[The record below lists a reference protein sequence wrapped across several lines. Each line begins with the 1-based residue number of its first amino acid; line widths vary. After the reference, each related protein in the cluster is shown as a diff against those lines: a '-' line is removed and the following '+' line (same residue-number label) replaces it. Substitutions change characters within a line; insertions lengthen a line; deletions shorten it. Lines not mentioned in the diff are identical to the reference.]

1 MKVRTNVKLNLGLS
15 VLRRRPDGYHDLE
28 TLFVPYFGLG
38 DELEI
43 TPAPEFS
50 VKVRMAAGSSFVH
63 GTCAPAGP
71 SSRRVDPE
79 TPFAE
84 LPQCSWDPLKD
95 LTVKAYELLRE
106 DFGLPPVAIRLL
118 KGAPVGAGLG
128 GGSADGAFALRML
141 SDLFGLGLSDSAL
154 AAYAARLG
162 SDCPFFIY
170 NRPMLGEGRGEILT
184 PFELDLSAFEIRVEV
199 PDGISVSTREAYA
212 GVTPRESSHSAGVS
226 CEAMTTGAPIELSS
240 LARVSCDAMTTGIVR
255 DSSGPACDD
264 VCGVVAANRLEINVK
279 NGDASSKNDGSAGC
293 ESTEYLE
300 VSCHGTNGPLSDS
313 RISPLPLREALSR
326 PMAQWRDCLV
336 NDFEPSVFAA
346 HPELAALK
354 AGFYAKGA
362 VYASMSGSGSA
373 VFGIFLPK

>member
-28 TLFVPYFGLG
+28 TLFVPYVGFG

-43 TPAPEFS
+43 VEAPEFS
-50 VKVRMAAGSSFVH
+50 ADVRMATGFSVEVTALAGGAVSFTQ
-63 GTCAPAGP
+63 GTCHPGA
-71 SSRRVDPE
+71 
-79 TPFAE
+79 PFAD
-84 LPQCSWDPLKD
+84 LPQCGWDPLKD
-95 LTVKAYELLRE
+95 LTVRAYELLRA

-141 SDLFGLGLSDSAL
+141 SDLFGLGLSDSGL

-184 PFELDLSAFEIRVEV
+184 PFEIDLSGYDIRVTV
-199 PDGISVSTREAYA
+199 PAGISVSTREAYS
-212 GVTPRESSHSAGVS
+212 GVKPREDAVAAKSLKTSGVS
-226 CEAMTTGAPIELSS
+226 LTPSLQNEGGDIAESVEGQAVSRHARPLTLREALEDPVSRS
-240 LARVSCDAMTTGIVR
+240 LPPGEALEDPVARS
-255 DSSGPACDD
+255 
-264 VCGVVAANRLEINVK
+264 
-279 NGDASSKNDGSAGC
+279 
-293 ESTEYLE
+293 
-300 VSCHGTNGPLSDS
+300 
-313 RISPLPLREALSR
+313 LPLREALAR
-326 PMAQWRDCLV
+326 PVEEWRHCLL

-354 AGFYAKGA
+354 ESFYDQGA
-362 VYASMSGSGSA
+362 VYAAMSGSGSA
-373 VFGIFLPK
+373 IFGLWKKI